1 MKEESLEPNFLQD
14 QSCNYL
20 YKSIPAIQIIMTI
33 TYLSSFLASSAK
45 VRAIGNKKVAGT
57 IMQSSLLKQASIN
70 DNYE

>member
-1 MKEESLEPNFLQD
+1 M
-14 QSCNYL
+14 

-33 TYLSSFLASSAK
+33 TYLSSFLASSTK

-57 IMQSSLLKQASIN
+57 IMQLSLLKQASIN